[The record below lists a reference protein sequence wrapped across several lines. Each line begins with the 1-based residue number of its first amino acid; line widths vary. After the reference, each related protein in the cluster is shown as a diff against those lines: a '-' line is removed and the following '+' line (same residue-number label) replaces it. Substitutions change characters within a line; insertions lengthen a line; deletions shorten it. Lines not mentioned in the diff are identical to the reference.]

1 MTGSEI
7 RRRRLRLGLSR
18 NQLAHQLGVAAEAV
32 EEWEDGASA
41 ITCPLALNQI
51 LREEELEYAGERRA
65 GFGDPYA
72 AYAARRS

>member
-18 NQLAHQLGVAAEAV
+18 NQLAHQLGVAVEAV
-32 EEWEDGASA
+32 EEWEGGASA
-41 ITCPLALNQI
+41 VTCPAALNQI
-51 LREEELEYAGERRA
+51 LREEEYAGQLRA

-72 AYAARRS
+72 EYALRR